1 VTGVMFVMDGIAVAH
16 TVPYGKKMLDN
27 FVDSASLMLLLCQ
40 ISVLSP
46 GQECLISYI
55 WSIPSPPVDII

>member
-1 VTGVMFVMDGIAVAH
+1 VKGVMFVMDGIAVAH

-27 FVDSASLMLLLCQ
+27 FVDSASLMLLPCQ

-46 GQECLISYI
+46 G
-55 WSIPSPPVDII
+55 